1 MSFAVMTDSS
11 ANLPGEL
18 VKKYDLSVIPFHY
31 YVNGEGF
38 TCVDSESFDAESFY
52 QQIREGL
59 VVNTS
64 LVSPQEYED
73 FFETWHLHLSPFGE
87 LTIEQ

>member
-38 TCVDSESFDAESFY
+38 TCVDSESFDAESF
-52 QQIREGL
+52 
-59 VVNTS
+59 
-64 LVSPQEYED
+64 
-73 FFETWHLHLSPFGE
+73 
-87 LTIEQ
+87 